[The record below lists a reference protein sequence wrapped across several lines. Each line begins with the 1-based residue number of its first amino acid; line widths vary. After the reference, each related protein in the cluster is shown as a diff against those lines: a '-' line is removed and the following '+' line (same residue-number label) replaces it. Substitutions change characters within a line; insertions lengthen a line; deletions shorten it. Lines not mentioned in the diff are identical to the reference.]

1 MQGKENTDPGGL
13 LEPLAQRPFIETQP
27 PARYSPTSF
36 KSHQMPAQRTASG
49 RISRT
54 FTRPKANSEIT
65 LKPPKSSARR
75 TTYGRKGKASTVPKA
90 KATTKA
96 ISFFHLP
103 VELRVQI
110 YRQHLVRP
118 YLTGDIN
125 RLRPKDIAIFQ
136 ANRQIYNEAI
146 NIFYK

>member
-1 MQGKENTDPGGL
+1 
-13 LEPLAQRPFIETQP
+13 
-27 PARYSPTSF
+27 
-36 KSHQMPAQRTASG
+36 MPAQRTASG

-103 VELRVQI
+103 VELRLQI

-146 NIFYK
+146 NTFYK